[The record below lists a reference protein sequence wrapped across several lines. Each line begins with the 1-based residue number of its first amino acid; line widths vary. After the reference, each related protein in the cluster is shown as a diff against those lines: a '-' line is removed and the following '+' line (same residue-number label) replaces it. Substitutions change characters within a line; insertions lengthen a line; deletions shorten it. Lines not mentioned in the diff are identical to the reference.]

1 VWRWKFLIPILRIFY
16 WLLMSVALRKA
27 LDVRKKPQSSLF
39 QSLLPYKIMMLGIKA
54 ISCPHVDFNYQSV
67 CSHPCAF
74 IINFAPQTKKKILE
88 SLLFASSSMQLSIV
102 YKKSMVWHQN
112 LPVSFY
118 ELFRLFVSNYQNTW
132 NKSYESSWNM
142 NIGVTSWQHY
152 SSQYKLFVSWR
163 SNNMICRHALSII
176 TTPS

>member
-1 VWRWKFLIPILRIFY
+1 MIPILRIFY

-74 IINFAPQTKKKILE
+74 IINFAPQKKIYIFSNHYYL
-88 SLLFASSSMQLSIV
+88 
-102 YKKSMVWHQN
+102 
-112 LPVSFY
+112 LPVQCSCQLYTKRVWYDIKIF
-118 ELFRLFVSNYQNTW
+118 LFHSMNYSDCSLVITRTLGINR
-132 NKSYESSWNM
+132 M
-142 NIGVTSWQHY
+142 NLLEI
-152 SSQYKLFVSWR
+152 
-163 SNNMICRHALSII
+163 
-176 TTPS
+176 